1 MAIDTKNVPSGNG
14 KTVNKALQPGNVR
27 AKIHDVWFK
36 KEEYAKDRPEYM
48 LYLQL
53 EGEPVGGD
61 WKGFSKVYGDPN
73 SGTFD
78 GPSGRVR
85 ASQYNFY
92 DGSSPNGY
100 EQNIQKDVLGFLRDL
115 CEQTGC
121 LEWFQN
127 LDGRFETIALI
138 VDAFNKEKPYRDVFI
153 NWCLGAREYKN
164 KAGYP
169 AYDLSV
175 VRSTVG
181 KRGFSADENK
191 VVKYDPAIHLRKQ
204 KPKELP
210 NGFDAKPEVKSEGV
224 HTDALK
230 ADHAAQQ
237 QALKQPDKMPE
248 ANPIASNDDDSLP
261 FDL

>member
-1 MAIDTKNVPSGNG
+1 MAIDTKNTPSSGAKFTPKN
-14 KTVNKALQPGNVR
+14 LLPGNVKAAVR
-27 AKIHDVWFK
+27 GIKLEKQTYITERDEYALVITLETPPIGGNFVGFK
-36 KEEYAKDRPEYM
+36 KDYTN
-48 LYLQL
+48 
-53 EGEPVGGD
+53 
-61 WKGFSKVYGDPN
+61 PN
-73 SGTFD
+73 SETYAGQ
-78 GPSGRVR
+78 SGRVK
-85 ASQYNFY
+85 SSPFNLYT
-92 DGSSPNGY
+92 GVSPNGY
-100 EQNIQKDVLGFLRDL
+100 EQDLQKDVLGFLRDL
-115 CEQTGC
+115 CEQTGS
-121 LEWFQN
+121 LEWFH
-127 LDGRFETIALI
+127 GIHGKYETLAMIIEAI
-138 VDAFNKEKPYRDVFI
+138 NKDQPYKDVYLH
-153 NWCLGAREYKN
+153 WCLGAREYKN